1 MIATRAGGADR
12 STPTLQ
18 VGDGVSN
25 TTPALQPHA
34 RDVVVQ
40 IIPPHLARAILIRDH
55 YLHSMPGATR
65 LCLGVFLER
74 QILGAITLGA
84 GPINAHRLIDGA
96 ERDDV
101 WTLSR
106 LWLDDSLSPNTESHV
121 LAVVVRSLRRFTAV
135 KALIAYAD
143 PAAGHVGVVYQ
154 AAGWLY
160 TGAPRSLPK
169 LDLGDGVPRHCR
181 SVGSAFSSHSVA
193 YLRRRGLAV
202 RQIPQ
207 PPKHRYV
214 VFVDR
219 SWRDR
224 LVPAVLP
231 YPKRGDPNE
240 RD

>member
-1 MIATRAGGADR
+1 MITTRAGGADR
-12 STPTLQ
+12 STPAVQ
-18 VGDGVSN
+18 AGDGVSN
-25 TTPALQPHA
+25 TTPALQPHP

-40 IIPPHLARAILIRDH
+40 VVPPHVAREILVRHH

-65 LCLGVFLER
+65 LSLGVFLDR
-74 QILGAITLGA
+74 RIMGAITLGA
-84 GPINAHRLIDGA
+84 GPINGHRLIDGA
-96 ERDDV
+96 GRDDV

-106 LWLDDSLSPNTESHV
+106 LWLADALPSNTESHV
-121 LAVVVRSLRRFTAV
+121 LAVVVRSLRRFTKV

-143 PAAGHVGVVYQ
+143 PAAGHVGTVYQ

-160 TGAPRSLPK
+160 TGAPKSLPK

-193 YLRRRGLAV
+193 YLRRRGLEV

-207 PPKHRYV
+207 APKHRYV

-224 LVPAVLP
+224 LVPAVLA
-231 YPKRGDPNE
+231 YPKRGEPK
-240 RD
+240 

>member
-1 MIATRAGGADR
+1 MIASRAGGADR

-40 IIPPHLARAILIRDH
+40 IVPPQVAREVLVRHH
-55 YLHSMPGATR
+55 YLHAMPGATR
-65 LCLGVFLER
+65 LCLGVLLDNA
-74 QILGAITLGA
+74 ILGAITLGA
-84 GPINAHRLIDGA
+84 GPINGHRLVDGA
-96 ERDDV
+96 GRDDV

-106 LWLDDSLSPNTESHV
+106 LWLDDSLPTNTESHV

-135 KALIAYAD
+135 RALIAYAD

-181 SVGSAFSSHSVA
+181 SVGSTFSSHSVS
-193 YLRRRGLAV
+193 YLRRRGLTV
-202 RQIPQ
+202 SQVPQ

-219 SWRDR
+219 SWQGR
-224 LVPAVLP
+224 LLPPVLP
-231 YPKRGDPNE
+231 YPKARCPK
-240 RD
+240 